1 MSDGTIQLDPL
12 DATEATDA
20 GPSITPEA
28 HGDQLADNWIDRA
41 VGRRSERKL
50 ILGLLGF
57 AIALRALMF
66 GFGYTQIQLAPNS
79 GRNGQTK
86 NASATVDGLGKA
98 YGRFR
103 FADPVWYLKIADNGY
118 DERPYTDKPQ
128 SNWGFFPGWPMLI
141 WIGSFLLGGKSLLA
155 AVLLANLCSLAA
167 IPLLYRLFRLDWSR
181 GIAFGSVIAFLAW
194 ANAYDFMWPGNES
207 LYLLTLVGAVYAA
220 RRERWWIAG
229 IVGGFAAITR
239 PFGILLLPMLGII
252 LLKQLHERHGH
263 LWTRATL
270 LRRDAVEPCAAL
282 LLIPAAFGA
291 YLLYM
296 RSITGNAFAYFDIQ
310 RVAWAQYTQYP
321 FQSVWSWLHNPVLT
335 SKTGWEFLALSIV
348 LGIGIVG
355 LCGYGIAKRRELH
368 FPIEYWLFIG
378 LNMLVIVSRENAG
391 GVGRYMA
398 VVFPL
403 FALFVIATIRRPVLQ
418 VSLILGSLM
427 FQAFLFVNFF
437 QGHAWAG

>member
-12 DATEATDA
+12 DATEPTDT
-20 GPSITPEA
+20 GPSVTPEA
-28 HGDQLADNWIDRA
+28 HGDPLADNWIDRV
-41 VGRRSERKL
+41 VGRRSERRL

-57 AIALRALMF
+57 AIVLRALMF

-79 GRNGQTK
+79 RDHQTRNV
-86 NASATVDGLGKA
+86 SATTDGLDKA

-103 FADPVWYLKIADNGY
+103 FADPIWYLDIADHGY

-128 SNWGFFPGWPMLI
+128 ANWGFFPGWPMLI
-141 WIGSFLLGGKSLLA
+141 WVGSFLLGGKSLLA
-155 AVLLANLCSLAA
+155 ALLLANLCSLAA
-167 IPLLYRLFRLDWSR
+167 IPLLYRLLRLDWSP
-181 GIAFGSVIAFLAW
+181 GIAFGSVIALLAW
-194 ANAYDFMWPGNES
+194 LNAYDFMWPGNES
-207 LYLLTLVGAVYAA
+207 LYLLLAIGAVYAA

-229 IVGGFAAITR
+229 VVGGLAAITR

-252 LLKQLHERHGH
+252 LLKQLHERHGD
-263 LWTRATL
+263 LWARATL
-270 LRRDAVEPCAAL
+270 FGRDTVERGAAL
-282 LLIPAAFGA
+282 LLVPAAFGA

-296 RSITGNAFAYFDIQ
+296 RSITGNALAYFDIQ
-310 RVAWAQYTQYP
+310 REAWGQYGQYP
-321 FQSVWSWLHNPVLT
+321 FQSVWFWLHDPVLT
-335 SKTGWEFLALSIV
+335 SASGWEFLALSIV
-348 LGIGIVG
+348 LGVGIVG
-355 LCGYGIAKRRELH
+355 LCGYAIARRREVR

-378 LNMLVIVSRENAG
+378 LNMLVTVSRENAG

-403 FALFVIATIRRPVLQ
+403 FVLFVIATIRRPLLQ

-427 FQAFLFVNFF
+427 FQAYLFVNFF